1 MRFPPFHTGSQQC
14 FVEDMI
20 GLDWIPLDPLRFQ
33 NPKKNST
40 QTLPPRTLPAKKKNW
55 SFCGNI
61 AKCVGLKKMCLD
73 FLATSF
79 LQQIP
84 NKQVVFDVLPN
95 LITSVGNR
103 LSNQHQ
109 QGSAQHGHQLGNG
122 PTSCQQ
128 HMPRQIHLRWGRK
141 LKILRK

>member
-1 MRFPPFHTGSQQC
+1 MLCRGYDWP
-14 FVEDMI
+14 
-20 GLDWIPLDPLRFQ
+20 GLDPIGSIEIPKSKKKL
-33 NPKKNST
+33 NPNTS
-40 QTLPPRTLPAKKKNW
+40 PPHPSREKKNW

-79 LQQIP
+79 FFQQIP
-84 NKQVVFDVLPN
+84 NKHVVFDVLPN

-109 QGSAQHGHQLGNG
+109 QGSAQQGHQLGNG

-128 HMPRQIHLRWGRK
+128 HVPRQIHLRWGRK